1 MFKMKKMVFACCL
14 QLLACSILQAQN
26 IQNNP
31 GSSHAN
37 KFEQLGTI
45 LPTPNEYRTASGAP
59 GPKYWQQRADYNI
72 KCELDEKNLRLT
84 GSETITYYNNSP
96 DVLTYL
102 WFQLDEN
109 EHSSTN
115 NANYQ
120 TSNTMPRQTSAQ
132 QLQAMEESRNDN
144 GFGFN
149 ITKLTDGTGKSL
161 KYIINKTMM
170 RVDLPA
176 PLKPG
181 QRFVINIDWN
191 YRITDRMREG
201 GRGGYEF
208 FPEDGN
214 YLFTMAQW
222 YPRLCVYSD
231 YQGWQNQQFTG
242 RGEFALT
249 FGNFNVQMTVP
260 ADHIVG
266 STGECLNYAATLTP
280 AQLARWQKAQNSK
293 EPVEIVTLAEAK
305 AAETKKST
313 AKKTWIYKANNVRD
327 FAWTSSRKFIWD
339 AMPTVVEGKKIMAMS
354 YYGKEAYGL
363 YRPYSTKAVAHTLQ
377 VYSKFTIPYPYPV
390 AISVEANNGM
400 EYPMICFNY
409 GRTEKDGTYSE
420 QTKNGMLGVIIHEVG
435 HNYFPMIINSD
446 ERQWTWMDEG
456 LNTFVQYLA
465 EELWDNKFPSRRGPA
480 WAITDYM
487 KLPKEQLEPIMTNS
501 ENIIHFGPNA
511 YAKPATG
518 LNILRETI
526 MGRELFDYA
535 FKEYARRWA
544 FKHPTPAD
552 FFRTM
557 EDASAEDLDWFWRG
571 WFYSTDVTDIS
582 LDSVKYARADFNP
595 SPSLTNRFRDTTIA
609 TALSRPVVNP
619 FEDISKIRN
628 RQDTSIRFQT
638 DVDTTLRDFY
648 WRYARG
654 LEPYDTA
661 RYATIYPANAEA
673 VDEATRQRLANKHF
687 YELHFSNKGGLVM
700 PIIIE
705 WTYKDGT
712 KEIDRIPAQVW
723 RYNENRVTK
732 LFIKDKEVASIKLDP
747 YKETAD
753 INEANNNWG
762 EINVQPTRFQVFKQK
777 QGGPARGSTVGPN
790 PMQKAQ
796 EKRGF

>member
-1 MFKMKKMVFACCL
+1 MKKFLLFFAGFG
-14 QLLACSILQAQN
+14 LLTSAYAQN
-26 IQNNP
+26 TQNNP
-31 GSSHAN
+31 GSNHAN
-37 KFEQLGTI
+37 KFEQLGSI

-102 WFQLDEN
+102 WLQLDEN
-109 EHSSTN
+109 EQSSTK

-120 TSNTMPRQTSAQ
+120 TSNSMPRTATAQ
-132 QLQAMEESRNDN
+132 QLQNMEDDRKDN
-144 GFGFN
+144 GFGVN
-149 ITKLTDGTGKSL
+149 ITKLTDATGKKL
-161 KYIINKTMM
+161 DYVVNKTMM

-181 QRFVINIDWN
+181 QKYILNIDWN
-191 YRITDRMREG
+191 YKIPDRMSQG

-208 FPEDGN
+208 FQQDGN
-214 YLFTMAQW
+214 HLFTMAQW

-231 YQGWQNQQFTG
+231 FQGWQNHQFTG

-249 FGNFNVQMTVP
+249 FGNFKVQMTVP

-266 STGECLNYAATLTP
+266 STGECQNYAANLTP
-280 AQLARWQKAQNSK
+280 AQLARWQKAQTSK

-305 AAETKKST
+305 ENEKEGTS
-313 AKKTWIYKANNVRD
+313 AKKTWIYTANNVRD
-327 FAWTSSRKFIWD
+327 FAWTSSRKFVWD
-339 AMPTVVEGKKIMAMS
+339 AMPTVVEGKKVMAMS

-363 YRPYSTKAVAHTLQ
+363 YRPYSTKAVAHTIQ
-377 VYSKFTIPYPYPV
+377 TYSKFTIPYPYPV
-390 AISVEANNGM
+390 AISVEAANGM

-420 QTKNGMLGVIIHEVG
+420 STKYGMLGVIIHEVG
-435 HNYFPMIINSD
+435 HNFFPMIVNSD

-456 LNTFVQYLA
+456 LNTFVEYLT

-480 WAITDYM
+480 FSITDYM
-487 KLPKEQLEPIMTNS
+487 KLPKDQLEPIMTNS
-501 ENIIHFGPNA
+501 ENIIGFGPNA
-511 YAKPATG
+511 YSKPATG
-518 LNILRETI
+518 LNILRETV

-552 FFRTM
+552 LFRTI

-582 LDSVKYARADFNP
+582 LDSVKYAKADVTAEVP
-595 SPSLTNRFRDTTIA
+595 EQLRDRTVSQTLA
-609 TALSRPVVNP
+609 KPQVNA
-619 FEDISKIRN
+619 FEDISKVRN
-628 RQDTSIRFQT
+628 RQDSSIKFQT

-654 LEPYDTA
+654 MEAYDSA
-661 RYATIYPANAEA
+661 KYTIQVPGNVEKLDAEA
-673 VDEATRQRLANKHF
+673 QQKLANKHF
-687 YELHFSNKGGLVM
+687 YELQFSNKGGLVM
-700 PIIIE
+700 PIIVE
-705 WTYKDGT
+705 WTFKDGT

-723 RYNENRVTK
+723 RYNENKVTK
-732 LFIKDKEVASIKLDP
+732 FFMKDKEVTAIKLDP
-747 YKETAD
+747 MRETAD
-753 INEANNNWG
+753 INESNNSWG
-762 EINVQPTRFQVFKQK
+762 VISTEPSRFQVFKQK
-777 QGGPARGSTVGPN
+777 QGAARGQSTGIN

-796 EKRGF
+796 EKKGF